1 MIEFKDVYKKYDNGT
16 EALKG
21 VNLRIERGEFVFIV
35 GASGSGKSTFLK
47 TIMREEVP
55 TSGTIMINNF
65 DLTKMN
71 EKEIPYFRRTM
82 GIVFQDFRLIPNMTV
97 FDNVAF
103 AMRVIGANEKE
114 IRKRVPYVLSL
125 VGLQNK
131 SRSMPNEISG
141 GEQQRVALARALVNN
156 ANTIIADEPTGNI
169 DPEMSYEIVDLLN
182 HINENGTTIIMVT
195 HEHELVKKFNHRIV
209 VIDHGKVISD
219 TAEGAS
225 LSYDA
230 TTGYKPI
237 EEPELTPS
245 MQIIETALEDTTA
258 NPDDYLEDSVA
269 SEVDDIAAQIA
280 AKVAAAAAGGS
291 IPSAEELI
299 SKPVEIEIPTET
311 VEETPAPAVIPTD
324 PEQPITTFAD
334 LDNSDVTIS
343 PVINV
348 KVSADVIPEEA
359 ATEPVPEPAA
369 EPAPEP
375 APEPAAE
382 QPAPEDNFTSAD
394 GVDYSKYFESSEEV
408 Q

>member
-1 MIEFKDVYKKYDNGT
+1 MIEFKDVYKRYDNGT

-21 VNLRIERGEFVFIV
+21 INLRIERGEFVFIV

-225 LSYDA
+225 LSYDE
-230 TTGYKPI
+230 TTGYKPV
-237 EEPELTPS
+237 EEPVVPPS
-245 MQIIETALEDTTA
+245 VQIIETAIEDTVA
-258 NPDDYLEDSVA
+258 NPDDYLETSVA
-269 SEVDDIAAQIA
+269 SQVDDIAAQIA

-291 IPSAEELI
+291 VPTVEELI
-299 SKPVEIEIPTET
+299 SQPAD
-311 VEETPAPAVIPTD
+311 PAPAVVPTD
-324 PEQPITTFAD
+324 PGQPITSFAD
-334 LDNSDVTIS
+334 LDNSDATIS

-348 KVSADVIPEEA
+348 KVSADIIPEEA
-359 ATEPVPEPAA
+359 ATEPASEPVSEPAK
-369 EPAPEP
+369 PE
-375 APEPAAE
+375 EE
-382 QPAPEDNFTSAD
+382 FTSAD